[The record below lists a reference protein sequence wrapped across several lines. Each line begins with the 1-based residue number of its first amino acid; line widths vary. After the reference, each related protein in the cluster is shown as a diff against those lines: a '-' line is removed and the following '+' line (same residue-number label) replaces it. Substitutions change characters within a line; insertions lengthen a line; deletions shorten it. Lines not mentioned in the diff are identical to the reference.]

1 MAFWNKQTVFVGTLN
16 HIHINGI
23 YPECFTLAN
32 IAALYKK
39 GDATQMKNYRP
50 IALLQ
55 VFYKIL
61 AILARN
67 RFQCAYDSWI
77 QNSQFG
83 FRPKKSTSQAIF
95 VARRLL
101 DIAERQQS
109 NMTLVLLDW
118 EKAFDKINQSK
129 LLQVLRRLKT

>member
-1 MAFWNKQTVFVGTLN
+1 MDDSPFAPLELDAVLTVLKNKKAPGPDTCRSELVKWLSGINRLYLLDLFN
-16 HIHINGI
+16 DINIHINGI

-61 AILARN
+61 ARLVRS
-67 RFQCAYDSWI
+67 RFQCTYDSWI
-77 QNSQFG
+77 
-83 FRPKKSTSQAIF
+83 
-95 VARRLL
+95 
-101 DIAERQQS
+101 
-109 NMTLVLLDW
+109 
-118 EKAFDKINQSK
+118 
-129 LLQVLRRLKT
+129 